1 MTSEQTP
8 SFEISS
14 PDLLEAVL
22 SSLNDGVFCVDQN
35 WKVILFNQAAQM
47 ITGISRE
54 QAIGKQCCEV
64 LRSNICENACALRYT
79 METGRPVVNLA
90 ITITNTEEAKI
101 PISISTSLLKN
112 SRGEVVGGVETF
124 RDLRLVE
131 QLRRE
136 LEARHTFQDII
147 SKSPKMRHLFDM
159 IPVVADSDSTVLIT
173 GESGTGKGLV
183 AKAIHFTSPRQDGPL
198 ITVNCSAM
206 PETLLES
213 ELFGYKKGAFTDA
226 RRDKPGRFA
235 AAEGGTLFL
244 DEIGDIPPSIQM
256 KLLRVIQEKVYEP
269 LGGTK
274 SVSADVR
281 ILSATNKNLEQ
292 LVKEERFRMDLYYRI
307 NVIRLEL
314 PPLSERSEDVPLLV
328 NHFIARF
335 SSIKGKDIEGIVP
348 DAMNIL
354 MRHEYPGNVRE
365 LENIVEHAFVLCP
378 GGMIR
383 TNHLPE
389 YLQPK
394 IVPPESGALQ
404 LLQQYEK
411 ELILEVLRRNHWNRD
426 RAAREL
432 GIHKTTLFRKI
443 QKLGLQLPKQDGRS
457 KK

>member
-1 MTSEQTP
+1 MSEPNPLFGMTSC
-8 SFEISS
+8 
-14 PDLLEAVL
+14 DWLEAVL
-22 SSLNDGVFCVDQN
+22 SSLNDGVFCVDHQ
-35 WKVILFNQAAQM
+35 WKIILFNQAAQD
-47 ITGISRE
+47 ITGVSRR
-54 QAIGKQCCEV
+54 QAIGKECCNV
-64 LRSNICENACALRYT
+64 LRSNICDHACALRYT
-79 METGRPVVNLA
+79 METGKPVVNLA
-90 ITITNTEEAKI
+90 VTITNAREEKV

-112 SRGEVVGGVETF
+112 SSGDVVGGVESF

-147 SKSPKMRHLFDM
+147 SGSPKMRHLFDM
-159 IPVVADSDSTVLIT
+159 IPVIADSDSTVLIT

-183 AKAIHFTSPRQDGPL
+183 AKAIHFSSPREDGPF

-213 ELFGYKKGAFTDA
+213 ELFGYKAGAFTDA

-244 DEIGDIPPSIQM
+244 DEIGDIPLSIQM

-274 SVSADVR
+274 SVNADVR

-314 PPLSERSEDVPLLV
+314 PPLSQRSGDIPMLV

-335 SSIKGKDIEGIVP
+335 SSIKGKDIDGIVP
-348 DAMNIL
+348 DALNIL
-354 MRHEYPGNVRE
+354 MHHDYPGNVRE
-365 LENIVEHAFVLCP
+365 LENIIEHAFVLCP

-383 TNHLPE
+383 TDHLPE

-404 LLQQYEK
+404 LLRQYEK
-411 ELILEVLRRNHWNRD
+411 ELILEVLRRNQWSRE

-443 QKLGLQLPKQDGRS
+443 QKLELQLPKKDGRS
-457 KK
+457 KR